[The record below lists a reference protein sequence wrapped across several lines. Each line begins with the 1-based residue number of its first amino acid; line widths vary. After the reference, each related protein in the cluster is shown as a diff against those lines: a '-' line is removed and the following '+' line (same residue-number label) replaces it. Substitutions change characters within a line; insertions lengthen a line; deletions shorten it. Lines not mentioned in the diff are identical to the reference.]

1 MADEVVRAVFA
12 AIGLDEAISAS
23 LLPDGRVVVRSSR
36 FWHGRNQGWREDT
49 MTFASIAAALEY
61 AAALSGSLSGAALRR
76 LVQALAEARDGG

>member
-49 MTFASIAAALEY
+49 MTFASIAAAL
-61 AAALSGSLSGAALRR
+61 SGSLSGAALRR